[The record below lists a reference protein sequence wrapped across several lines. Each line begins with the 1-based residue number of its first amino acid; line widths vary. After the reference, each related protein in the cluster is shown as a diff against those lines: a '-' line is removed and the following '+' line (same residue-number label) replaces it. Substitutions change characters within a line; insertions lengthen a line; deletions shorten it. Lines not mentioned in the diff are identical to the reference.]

1 VSRASGARPG
11 IQGDT
16 TADRFCRV
24 TLGPGSSL
32 ALRARS
38 SGTRR
43 RRCRARSLLAGSI
56 RATRRCGTHDVKQR
70 SLLRSRGA
78 FVRAGFGLALSGV
91 AAASPLPLP
100 TLRRASPP
108 SPRRQRPVRPL
119 MRGGRSADRRT
130 RLFCRSRVR
139 GATTAPLRRGT
150 VPLRAGPL
158 SALHRGDFRPGTHA
172 AVSGSGTPEPPVT
185 CPRQA
190 TRPGGRD
197 PGPPGLRF
205 APQPSDA
212 TPRSACR
219 IVSGDAPQERGCE
232 CLITAS
238 IRSQ

>member
-1 VSRASGARPG
+1 MSNSAVFFVPA
-11 IQGDT
+11 
-16 TADRFCRV
+16 
-24 TLGPGSSL
+24 
-32 ALRARS
+32 ARS
-38 SGTRR
+38 CARVVALPCLVSPPRLRCRR
-43 RRCRARSLLAGSI
+43 RRCGGRARPHLGDSG
-56 RATRRCGTHDVKQR
+56 R
-70 SLLRSRGA
+70 SG
-78 FVRAGFGLALSGV
+78 
-91 AAASPLPLP
+91 
-100 TLRRASPP
+100 
-108 SPRRQRPVRPL
+108 PL

-130 RLFCRSRVR
+130 RLFCSVAR
-139 GATTAPLRRGT
+139 ARRDRRASAARH

-158 SALHRGDFRPGTHA
+158 SALHRGDFRPGTLA

-232 CLITAS
+232 RLSQLRYVVNSEVESQSKFFACSGSNLLRPAHSCAIAAGTAPPL
-238 IRSQ
+238 

>member
-1 VSRASGARPG
+1 MSRASGARPG

-16 TADRFCRV
+16 TAHRFCRV
-24 TLGPGSSL
+24 TLGPDLRSRCALARPGHEGGVAAHAVCSL
-32 ALRARS
+32 ARSEPRAGVELTMSNSAVFFVPAARS
-38 SGTRR
+38 CARVVALPCLVSPPHL
-43 RRCRARSLLAGSI
+43 RCRC
-56 RATRRCGTHDVKQR
+56 RRCGGRARRHLGDSGR
-70 SLLRSRGA
+70 SG
-78 FVRAGFGLALSGV
+78 
-91 AAASPLPLP
+91 
-100 TLRRASPP
+100 
-108 SPRRQRPVRPL
+108 PL

-190 TRPGGRD
+190 GRPGGRD

-205 APQPSDA
+205 APQRRTPLPAPPAGSSPETPLRSEDA
-212 TPRSACR
+212 N
-219 IVSGDAPQERGCE
+219 VYHNFDM
-232 CLITAS
+232 
-238 IRSQ
+238 